1 MDINPLIV
9 DLKKYNDELE
19 DSIMIAMGF
28 KELELSDRYIAN
40 MIAEIKGEDHSE
52 TPFQQVAE
60 LYNLPFDEVV
70 KNIRDFINKAYK
82 QELMFGD
89 PVYIKDFK
97 FRPF

>member
-1 MDINPLIV
+1 MDINPLII
-9 DLKKYNDELE
+9 DLKKYADELE
-19 DSIMIAMGF
+19 DTIMIAMGF

-60 LYNLPFDEVV
+60 LYSLPFDEVV

-82 QELMFGD
+82 EELMFGD
-89 PVYIKDFK
+89 PVYIKDVK
-97 FRPF
+97 FRPL